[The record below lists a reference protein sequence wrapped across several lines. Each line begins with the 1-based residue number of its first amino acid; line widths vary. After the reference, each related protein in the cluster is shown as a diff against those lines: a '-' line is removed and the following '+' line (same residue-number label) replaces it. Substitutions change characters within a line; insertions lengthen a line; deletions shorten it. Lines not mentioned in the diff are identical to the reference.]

1 MDEKTRKIYS
11 EVYEILVLLGDRFIN
26 KLPNKL
32 FDLIE
37 KEKSSLYNPKYNLDI
52 PLENQ
57 NVKEETIAIIALLK
71 LKYWCESEEE
81 KKELEYIFQ
90 KNEEIYQKNLREIYS
105 YDKLFRK
112 KNFANE
118 NKIENTSVIKYKENV
133 IKTIFNKIKK
143 ILFKNTKFC

>member
-37 KEKSSLYNPKYNLDI
+37 KEKSSLYNPNYNLDI

-90 KNEEIYQKNLREIYS
+90 KNEEIYQKKLREIYS

-112 KNFANE
+112 KILANE

-143 ILFKNTKFC
+143 ILFKNTKSC

>member
-11 EVYEILVLLGDRFIN
+11 EVYEILILLGNRFIN

-32 FDLIE
+32 FELIQ
-37 KEKSSLYNPKYNLDI
+37 KEKSNLYNPKYNLDI

-57 NVKEETIAIIALLK
+57 DVKEETIAIIALFK

-90 KNEEIYQKNLREIYS
+90 KNEEIYQEKLKEK
-105 YDKLFRK
+105 YDYEKLFNK
-112 KNFANE
+112 KKLVNE
-118 NKIENTSVIKYKENV
+118 HKVKNTSMIKYKEN
-133 IKTIFNKIKK
+133 ILKTIINKIKK
-143 ILFKNTKFC
+143 ILFKSVK

>member
-11 EVYEILVLLGDRFIN
+11 EVYEILILLGDRFIN

-32 FDLIE
+32 FSLIQ
-37 KEKSSLYNPKYNLDI
+37 KEKSNLYNPKYNLDI

-57 NVKEETIAIIALLK
+57 DVKEETIAIIALFK

-90 KNEEIYQKNLREIYS
+90 KNEEIYQKKLRET
-105 YDKLFRK
+105 YDYEKLFNK
-112 KNFANE
+112 KKLVNE
-118 NKIENTSVIKYKENV
+118 HKVENTSMIKYKENV
-133 IKTIFNKIKK
+133 LKTIINKIKK
-143 ILFKNTKFC
+143 ILFKSMKSS

>member
-11 EVYEILVLLGDRFIN
+11 EVYELLVLLGDRFIN
-26 KLPNKL
+26 KLPNRL
-32 FDLIE
+32 FALIQ
-37 KEKSSLYNPKYNLDI
+37 KEKSNLYNPKYNLNI

-71 LKYWCESEEE
+71 LKYWCKSEEE

-90 KNEEIYQKNLREIYS
+90 KNEEIYQKKLTEAYS

-118 NKIENTSVIKYKENV
+118 NKVENTSVIKHKENV
-133 IKTIFNKIKK
+133 IKTIIDKIKK
-143 ILFKNTKFC
+143 ILFKNTKSC